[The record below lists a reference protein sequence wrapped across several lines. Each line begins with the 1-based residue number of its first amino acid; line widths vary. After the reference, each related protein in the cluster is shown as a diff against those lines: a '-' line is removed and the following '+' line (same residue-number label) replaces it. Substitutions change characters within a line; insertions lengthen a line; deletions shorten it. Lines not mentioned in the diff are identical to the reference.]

1 MPYSVTITGP
11 SSLNGEITMV
21 SAGADQLSYNE
32 VATGSVTPVNMDLRV
47 DGVQSAGVT
56 FPAKYTG
63 QNFSFA
69 LAGNSPLEGVFASG
83 IVNLVTP
90 TTSAPTTTAAP
101 SNNNN
106 VAKNNG
112 GVIKKAGNV
121 PPTTR
126 FAVSPV
132 VYSNERQVVGS
143 VVVDNNAADKA
154 VAAGV
159 FANKTQKPIAKKIT
173 TVLGG
178 VSNTVLR
185 SGAAR
190 PELVQSINKIESVRT
205 RRFTTTIR
213 ENKYNR
219 FTNTFDAGYP
229 VVGVDNLGT
238 DNAANPTRS
247 TPGQMVYKLGGKVPV
262 TSNYKPK
269 TN

>member
-63 QNFSFA
+63 QNFSFS
-69 LAGNSPLEGVFASG
+69 LAGSSPLEGVFASG

-90 TTSAPTTTAAP
+90 TAAPTTPVPT
-101 SNNNN
+101 NNRRP
-106 VAKNNG
+106 KNNG

-132 VYSNERQVVGS
+132 VYANERQVVGS

-154 VAAGV
+154 VTAGV
-159 FANKTQKPIAKKIT
+159 FANKTQKPIAKKVT

-190 PELVQSINKIESVRT
+190 PELVKSINKLESVRT

-219 FTNTFDAGYP
+219 FTNTFDPGYP